1 MPRLL
6 LLVIKTELYIYMKK
20 WDITPQLKS
29 EWLEKLNKDYPQIK
43 FVLVYMDVWKTTF
56 DFVLK
61 KQNGKY
67 KIITVEIP
75 TA

>member
-1 MPRLL
+1 
-6 LLVIKTELYIYMKK
+6 
-20 WDITPQLKS
+20 
-29 EWLEKLNKDYPQIK
+29 
-43 FVLVYMDVWKTTF
+43 MDVWKTTF

-67 KIITVEIP
+67 KVAVEIP